1 MKLRETLAKLNRVQ
15 QSRSFKIAAS
25 VVVVL
30 LGLAVFVGY
39 VVKVNAPGRSADQ
52 ASAAGQPQSPGLDPT
67 RTEPPAQSPGDT
79 PGESSGRSAKVDASE
94 VAPEA
99 GESVDQYKRIL
110 ADVQSGR
117 SDPTGVAIGAGL
129 GALVSLVIIWLGL
142 ALTYLA
148 LILAGI
154 ATALL
159 VRVIPGMSGV
169 APVILGVLALS
180 AAFTALLRVLRLALA
195 PAHPVFAIARNVLD
209 EGVRLKLSLVFIVL
223 LILFLAAL
231 PTLLQSE
238 QPLRYRIQSFLQ
250 YATGGAFWLIA
261 MLTVVFSA
269 ASVAFEQ
276 RDRIIWQTMTKPVP
290 AWQYVLGKWLGVA
303 SLGAVLLCVCGAGIF
318 LFTEYLRL
326 QPAVGERKDQAYVA
340 AAGSGTSADRF
351 AVEKQILAARKTVK
365 PVDPLLDE
373 EQFKKNIEERVNAEL
388 RIAASDFQKMAP
400 AQAEAE
406 RERIWEKLT
415 TDLRKSVREQ
425 HMAIEPGQAEVYR
438 FEGLHEARRR
448 HEPLMLRFKINAGNN
463 PPEALYRI
471 TFAFRGGPP
480 EVQRAHLGQASHITL
495 LPWVIDDEGVLE
507 IQIFNGDATSMA
519 AEGINETNINRETM
533 SFPPDGLE
541 ISYSAGS
548 YRANFFRVMFVLWV
562 KLAFLAMLGVASA
575 TFLSFPVASLV
586 SVGTFMVGEGA
597 QYLKQSLE
605 TFRDTDD
612 QGNVLIVSR
621 VISRVA
627 EAVEWAFRTYGELN
641 PAGRLVDGVLLSWLD
656 VAWGTTLLVIWT
668 IVLFGFGSFVLA
680 RRELATYSGH

>member
-1 MKLRETLAKLNRVQ
+1 MKLLETLARLNRVQ

-30 LGLAVFVGY
+30 VGLAVFITY
-39 VVKVNAPGRSADQ
+39 VVRVNAPDQTITQSQSPDQDQ
-52 ASAAGQPQSPGLDPT
+52 ARP
-67 RTEPPAQSPGDT
+67 DT
-79 PGESSGRSAKVDASE
+79 PAGDPDDPSGAGSGKSASAEAGE

-99 GESVDQYKRIL
+99 AKSLDQYKRIL
-110 ADVQSGR
+110 AEVQSGR

-129 GALVSLVIIWLGL
+129 GVLVSLVIIWLGL

-148 LILAGI
+148 LILAGV
-154 ATALL
+154 ATALV

-180 AAFTALLRVLRLALA
+180 AAFTALMRVVRLALA

-231 PTLLQSE
+231 PTLLQSD

-326 QPAVGERKDQAYVA
+326 QPAVGERKDQAFVA
-340 AAGSGTSADRF
+340 AVGSGATADRF
-351 AVEKQILAARKTVK
+351 AIEKQILAARKTVK

-388 RIAASDFQKMAP
+388 QIAASDFERMTP

-425 HMAIEPGQAEVYR
+425 HMAIEPGQAEVFR
-438 FEGLHEARRR
+438 FEGLLEARRR
-448 HEPLMLRFKINAGNN
+448 DEPLMLRYKIDAGNN
-463 PPEALYRI
+463 APEDLYRV

-480 EVQRAHLGQASHITL
+480 EVRRAHLGQASHLTL

-507 IQIFNGDATSMA
+507 IQIFNGDAPAMA
-519 AEGINETNINRETM
+519 AEGINETNVNRQTM

-575 TFLSFPVASLV
+575 TFLSFPVACLV

-597 QYLKQSLE
+597 KYLKQSLE

-612 QGNVLIVSR
+612 QGNVLLVSR
-621 VISRVA
+621 VITRVA
-627 EAVEWAFRTYGELN
+627 EAVEWAFRTYGGLN
-641 PAGRLVDGVLLSWLD
+641 PTGRLVDGILLSWLD

-668 IVLFGFGSFVLA
+668 LILFGFGSFVLA